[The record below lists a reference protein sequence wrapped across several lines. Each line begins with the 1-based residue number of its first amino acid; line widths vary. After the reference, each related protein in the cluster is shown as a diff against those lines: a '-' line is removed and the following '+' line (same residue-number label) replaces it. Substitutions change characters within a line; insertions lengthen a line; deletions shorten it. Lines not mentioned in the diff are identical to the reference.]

1 MIYQFVVNGPIGA
14 KAKITLSPT
23 SGPPGTTVTV
33 SGSGFPANT
42 DVEIILLGPAAET
55 VSDSSGDFTTTF
67 DVPHTPFT
75 GIHDVMA
82 AGGAFSDSAQFR
94 SKGVERPDSSAE
106 IPGRPAR
113 GELHRCWRRAR

>member
-1 MIYQFVVNGPIGA
+1 MIYQFVVNGPDRGQREDHA
-14 KAKITLSPT
+14 LADVGT
-23 SGPPGTTVTV
+23 SGTTVTV

-42 DVEIILLGPAAET
+42 DIESSSRSGRRDRLQL
-55 VSDSSGDFTTTF
+55 SGDFTTTY

-94 SKGVERPDSSAE
+94 SKGVERPDGSAE

-113 GELHRCWRRAR
+113 GELHRCRWRAR